1 MSATTMQ
8 HFVDIPDD
16 PALPGLPRCAQPET
30 MLEMVRTATAGLGAQ
45 ESADY
50 TDCSLTEA
58 VYQPG
63 RACRIAYALSVRGI
77 DRPEIVYARWPA
89 ESRTYASA
97 IRVESGGDSFDLF
110 RYPRDRR
117 LRQIRAM
124 RRDDWLIEASAEWFR
139 RKLGDGRF
147 TPESW
152 RCSPIKYVPES
163 RLVCRL
169 KGAWETKAGTKW
181 CRAYVRMSRRSNAED
196 QAELLNQLA
205 TVLKDADCGLAVP
218 GALGALPAHHL
229 LATDFIRGRILRDA
243 LVSGSGQDI
252 AEACRRLAFIS
263 RLKIDLASAPVTGE
277 RAAPLTMLAD
287 LYSVLSATPGSS
299 RTLDHWA
306 RTQPARPQ
314 VDALV
319 HGDLHA
325 GQVIQKNELLFVV
338 DWDACRLGDPTQ
350 DITNLAAEFE
360 YATRLTAGAACSRD
374 IAAVC
379 VEAWRTA
386 GGVFN
391 TRSARWWATHAFV
404 LRAWGLLRHLRP
416 GWRDAASRLLE
427 RSSEVYSGGADWT
440 E

>member
-1 MSATTMQ
+1 M
-8 HFVDIPDD
+8 DIPED
-16 PALPGLPRCAQPET
+16 PAMPGLSRCAQPEL
-30 MLEMVRTATAGLGAQ
+30 MLENVRTAVADLGAP

-50 TDCSLTEA
+50 NDCTPTEA
-58 VYQPG
+58 IYQPG
-63 RACRIAYALSVRGI
+63 RACRIAYALNVRGI
-77 DRPEIVYARWPA
+77 DRPEVVYARWPA

-97 IRVESGGDSFDLF
+97 IRVESGGESFDLF

-124 RRDDWLIEASAEWFR
+124 RREDWLIKASAEWFK
-139 RKLGDGRF
+139 RKYGAGHF

-169 KGAWETKAGTKW
+169 KGEWESLAGAKW
-181 CRAYVRMSRRSNAED
+181 CRAYVRISRRNNAAD
-196 QAELLNQLA
+196 QSELLSRLGAALN
-205 TVLKDADCGLAVP
+205 DAACGLAVP
-218 GALGALPAHHL
+218 ESLGAVPRQHL
-229 LATDFIRGRILRDA
+229 LATEFIRGRTLRDA
-243 LVSGSGQDI
+243 VACASGEEV
-252 AEACRRLAFIS
+252 AEACRKLASIS
-263 RLKIDLASAPVTGE
+263 RLKIDLASVPAGDDRVKPVS
-277 RAAPLTMLAD
+277 MLAD
-287 LYSVLSATPGSS
+287 LHAVLPPASGSA
-299 RTLDHWA
+299 RTLDLWA

-350 DITNLAAEFE
+350 DITNLAAEIEF
-360 YATRLTAGAACSRD
+360 ATRLTGDAASSHD
-374 IAAVC
+374 IAAAC
-379 VEAWRTA
+379 VQAWRTA

-391 TRSARWWATHAFV
+391 TRSARWWATHALV

-416 GWRDAASRLLE
+416 GWREAASRLLE
-427 RSSEVYSGGADWT
+427 RASEVYSGGADWT

>member
-16 PALPGLPRCAQPET
+16 PALPGLSRCAQSET
-30 MLEMVRTATAGLGAQ
+30 MLEIVRSVVAGLGAPAT
-45 ESADY
+45 ADY
-50 TDCSLTEA
+50 TDCSPTEA
-58 VYQPG
+58 IYQPG
-63 RACRIAYALSVRGI
+63 RACRIAYALDARGM
-77 DRPEIVYARWPA
+77 DRPEIVYARWPSEA
-89 ESRTYASA
+89 RTHASA
-97 IRVESGGDSFDLF
+97 IRVESGGASFDLF

-117 LRQIRAM
+117 LRPIRAM
-124 RRDDWLIEASAEWFR
+124 RREDWLVESSAEWFR
-139 RKLGDGRF
+139 RKFGEGRF

-169 KGAWETKAGTKW
+169 KGNWETKSGTNW
-181 CRAYVRMSRRSNAED
+181 CRAYVRISRRNNAED
-196 QAELLNQLA
+196 QAEILSRLA
-205 TVLKDADCGLAVP
+205 TMLNDADCGLAVP
-218 GALGALPAHHL
+218 EILGAIPEHHL
-229 LATDFIRGRILRDA
+229 LATEFIRGRMLRDA
-243 LVSGSGQDI
+243 ITSASGQEI
-252 AEACRRLAFIS
+252 ADTCRKLASIS
-263 RLKIDLASAPVTGE
+263 RLKIDLASVPATGE
-277 RAAPLTMLAD
+277 RLDPFSMLAD
-287 LYSVLSATPGSS
+287 LHAVLPPTSGSA
-299 RTLDHWA
+299 RTLDLWA

-325 GQVIQKNELLFVV
+325 GQVIQKKELFFVV

-350 DITNLAAEFE
+350 DITNLAAEIE
-360 YATRLTAGAACSRD
+360 YAARLTGETASSGD
-374 IAAVC
+374 IAAAC
-379 VEAWRTA
+379 VEAWRSA

-416 GWRDAASRLLE
+416 HWRSASSRLLE
-427 RSSEVYSGGADWT
+427 RAAEVFSGGADWT